1 MTGQLDRQGSED
13 QLPLKSKKSIHY
25 SFLRFTNKTKRRV
38 DIVWLNYEGVRVKY
52 QTLLPD
58 QFVDINTFAGHPWV
72 FFDADTGDRL
82 VVQLKEIFEPIAWSS
97 QIDGWPPQ
105 RKVVNITIPVYSL
118 QECCLQTLR
127 GLVPRN
133 KVDQLE
139 LTEHLKQDLHRLFRN
154 STLRRQNALP
164 YS

>member
-1 MTGQLDRQGSED
+1 MTF
-13 QLPLKSKKSIHY
+13 LKSIFNSCCIQKPCLIELCYEEMFVYLYHKYVTYNPVWKKNNNIEMRIIVPVSPT
-25 SFLRFTNKTKRRV
+25 FLC
-38 DIVWLNYEGVRVKY
+38 
-52 QTLLPD
+52 
-58 QFVDINTFAGHPWV
+58 
-72 FFDADTGDRL
+72 FFS
-82 VVQLKEIFEPIAWSS
+82 VS
-97 QIDGWPPQ
+97 
-105 RKVVNITIPVYSL
+105 VYSL

-127 GLVPRN
+127 SLVPRN